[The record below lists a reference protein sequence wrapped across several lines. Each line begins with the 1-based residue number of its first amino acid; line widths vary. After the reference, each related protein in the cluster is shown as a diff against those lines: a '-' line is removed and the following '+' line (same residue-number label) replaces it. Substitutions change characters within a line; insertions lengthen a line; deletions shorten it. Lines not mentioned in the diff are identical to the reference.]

1 MSAKY
6 ERKQFH
12 WCLVF
17 VVWYPDTVGSVI
29 RMPGLQTMDGTRAF
43 GNQNNLLASN
53 FPAAVDHLLVQMF
66 RFTPESHITTMFYFL
81 SLSHF

>member
-1 MSAKY
+1 M
-6 ERKQFH
+6 E
-12 WCLVF
+12 
-17 VVWYPDTVGSVI
+17 
-29 RMPGLQTMDGTRAF
+29 GTRAF